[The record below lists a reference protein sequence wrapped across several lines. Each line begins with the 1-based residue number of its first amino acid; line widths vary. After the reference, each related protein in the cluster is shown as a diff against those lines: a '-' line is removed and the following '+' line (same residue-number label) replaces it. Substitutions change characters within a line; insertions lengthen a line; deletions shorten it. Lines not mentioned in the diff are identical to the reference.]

1 MAPSPT
7 FPTLFI
13 GDDRPSFCRP
23 PQFHLNYQN
32 GIVPELIMSSVSY
45 RVIHLNSEAHT
56 LNLARLDLW
65 NETCTDVYINSTF
78 DGPIFSYVPEYP
90 EQGIQPMLDVSNRR
104 TTVIRKNL
112 QNTLSIQYPSRP
124 HSAREGKLTATN
136 NLERKKKKG
145 ARHDNKGHL
154 AIILSELRSVVNI
167 SSKPIAL
174 SSTAGNKMMMR
185 MVHLPVKAPQGS
197 ENSILLKALECLL
210 E

>member
-1 MAPSPT
+1 MAEIRWKSQQSVRWSAGKREG
-7 FPTLFI
+7 F
-13 GDDRPSFCRP
+13 GRREK
-23 PQFHLNYQN
+23 N
-32 GIVPELIMSSVSY
+32 GIVRQRRLRTCATKSSVAGIK
-45 RVIHLNSEAHT
+45 RGRF
-56 LNLARLDLW
+56 RLYS
-65 NETCTDVYINSTF
+65 NPTSVY
-78 DGPIFSYVPEYP
+78 
-90 EQGIQPMLDVSNRR
+90 
-104 TTVIRKNL
+104 
-112 QNTLSIQYPSRP
+112 
-124 HSAREGKLTATN
+124 
-136 NLERKKKKG
+136 LERTFMRSVKGNCRIPKPHFVLQEGNKISAYIQTRADPKEIIDLFKKSFLKG